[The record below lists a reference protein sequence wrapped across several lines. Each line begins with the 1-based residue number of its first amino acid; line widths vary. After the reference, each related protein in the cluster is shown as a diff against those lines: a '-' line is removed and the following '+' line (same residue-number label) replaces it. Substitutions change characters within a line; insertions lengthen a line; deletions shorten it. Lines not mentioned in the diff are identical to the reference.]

1 MGEQKDRQTGL
12 PSLGKERL
20 PPAPPGKHKPGFS
33 VCAVGLVSV
42 LGSEPWHPEEE
53 TLLAWRQGDSGPHV
67 MLKAVGWARAIPQT
81 HRCPHPRGLE
91 LLGPG
96 FYTPREADQGFL
108 LDLSFPEE
116 GALSFLPPE
125 VWV

>member
-1 MGEQKDRQTGL
+1 MDGQKDRQTGL

-42 LGSEPWHPEEE
+42 LGSETWHPEEE
-53 TLLAWRQGDSGPHV
+53 TLLTWRQGDSGPHV
-67 MLKAVGWARAIPQT
+67 MLKAVSWARAIPQT
-81 HRCPHPRGLE
+81 HRCPHPRAWSSLGLAS
-91 LLGPG
+91 
-96 FYTPREADQGFL
+96 TQPREADQGLL

-125 VWV
+125 VWI